1 MAMFVYGLQ
10 AGFSLDPELV
20 VSYKDFVVHSTEIQ
34 QKQLLAQGKMLGI
47 IERLAFNKNWAFFP
61 RIFSIF
67 RNTRNLT
74 AIF

>member
-47 IERLAFNKNWAFFP
+47 IERLAFNKN
-61 RIFSIF
+61 
-67 RNTRNLT
+67 
-74 AIF
+74 